1 MNHVARPS
9 IFITQPV
16 AESAITRLREVAEVE
31 VNPDAGR
38 VPDKETLIGGVS
50 KHDILFCLLHDKIDK
65 DVIAANPNLRAVASM
80 TITPDNIDLKAAT
93 ARRIPV
99 TVVAPLAVE
108 STADIAFALLL
119 AAARNI
125 PQGDRFLREGGFP
138 GSQSNY
144 FLGEGVYGKVLG
156 LIGGRG
162 RIGRAVAKRARG
174 FDMRVLYCGPHRM
187 EEAEEKELRM
197 TYMPVEQ
204 LLQESD
210 FVSIHAAMRPETHHL
225 IGERELGLMKPT
237 AILVN
242 TARGP
247 IVDEA
252 ALARALA
259 EKRIAAAGLDVFE
272 NEPLVHPDLVAL
284 PNIVMVPHLGSAVRE
299 VRETMANEVV
309 DNILAILEG
318 KRPLK
323 CANPEIYSD

>member
-1 MNHVARPS
+1 MRPT
-9 IFITQPV
+9 IFITQPI
-16 AESAITRLREVAEVE
+16 ADSAIARLREVAEVE
-31 VNPDAGR
+31 INPDASR
-38 VPDKETLIGGVS
+38 APDKEALIAGARN
-50 KHDILFCLLHDKIDK
+50 HDILFCLLHDKIDR
-65 DVIAANPNLRAVASM
+65 DVIAANPNLRAIATMS
-80 TITPDNIDLKAAT
+80 ITPDNIDIPEAT

-125 PQGDRFLREGGFP
+125 PQGDSFLRKGGFP
-138 GSQSNY
+138 GAQSSY
-144 FLGEGVYGKVLG
+144 FLGTGVHGKVLG
-156 LIGGRG
+156 IVGGRG

-174 FDMRVLYCGPHRM
+174 FDMRVLYWGPRRM
-187 EEAEEKELRM
+187 KEEDEQQLQL
-197 TYMPVEQ
+197 TYVPFEQ
-204 LLQESD
+204 LLKESD
-210 FVSIHAAMRPETHHL
+210 FVSIHAAMRAETHHL
-225 IGERELGLMKPT
+225 IGERELGLMKST

-252 ALARALA
+252 ALVHALE

-272 NEPLVHPDLVAL
+272 NEPELHPGLAGLQNV
-284 PNIVMVPHLGSAVRE
+284 VMVPHLGSAVRE

-318 KRPLK
+318 KPPLK
-323 CANPEIYSD
+323 CVNPEIYSD